1 MLGVK
6 VEEVEDSRDEVRMVE
21 DEEESATVS

>member
-6 VEEVEDSRDEVRMVE
+6 VEEVEDRSDEVRMVE
-21 DEEESATVS
+21 DEEESATIS